1 MVKWKDFANWM
12 KLAIVLEMLALFVFT
27 EKGAWDVV
35 TICLAQYAIFLP
47 VDASMVIRT
56 LKGVK

>member
-1 MVKWKDFANWM
+1 MVKWKEFANWM

-27 EKGAWDVV
+27 DKPVWD
-35 TICLAQYAIFLP
+35 IIILSLAQYAVFLP